1 MRIIRSPIFSSPVP
15 LELPSWDEKG
25 AVVVIISVFVVLIP
39 WVVENEFE
47 VGVLV
52 GVGHLS
58 ALARVGWVLCS
69 EIVVFLVSRVDTDG
83 LNGVGAGS
91 STCDEITATSADNQ
105 VILRARSNIVV
116 AGEVFEDLEFVG
128 RASNRVVT
136 SSRDKVRM
144 NELFFCGFGALN
156 GPGLKVL
163 DIGFSGVIILR

>member
-1 MRIIRSPIFSSPVP
+1 
-15 LELPSWDEKG
+15 
-25 AVVVIISVFVVLIP
+25 
-39 WVVENEFE
+39 
-47 VGVLV
+47 
-52 GVGHLS
+52 
-58 ALARVGWVLCS
+58 
-69 EIVVFLVSRVDTDG
+69 

-91 STCDEITATSADNQ
+91 STCDEIAATSADNQ

-116 AGEVFEDLEFVG
+116 AGEVFEDLEFFG

-144 NELFFCGFGALN
+144 IISSFLCGFAALN